1 MALSRPVHGWANN
14 GTNGTLEAEDHI
26 SGGSSN
32 RLGRKSEHHRFFARE
47 AFRSLSWATMQR
59 RTFMVVVALA
69 LGAVWVSPSC
79 GQDLVRQEADRLA
92 TLLAWHVGSVV
103 AEIGAGDGA
112 MTLAA
117 SQRVGASGKVYSNE
131 LDPSEVARLRG
142 LAANAKNVVV
152 VQGDAAST
160 NLPAGCCDSIYMR
173 LVYHHFTNPQ
183 AMDAS
188 LLRSLRPGGR
198 LAVIDEEPRPGS
210 SIPEGVPQNRVG
222 HGIPQAVL
230 IGELKGAG
238 FELES
243 VHTDWPHDE
252 DHKLYCVVFRK
263 G

>member
-1 MALSRPVHGWANN
+1 
-14 GTNGTLEAEDHI
+14 
-26 SGGSSN
+26 
-32 RLGRKSEHHRFFARE
+32 
-47 AFRSLSWATMQR
+47 MQR
-59 RTFMVVVALA
+59 RTFMLVMALA
-69 LGAVWVSPSC
+69 LGAVLVSPSC

-92 TLLAWHVGSVV
+92 KLLDWHPGSVV
-103 AEIGAGDGA
+103 AEIGAGDGR

-117 SQRVGASGKVYSNE
+117 GQRVGASGKVYSNE
-131 LDPSEVARLRG
+131 LDSKEVAHLRE
-142 LAANAKNVVV
+142 LAKSAQNIVV
-152 VQGDAAST
+152 VQGDAASA

-210 SIPEGVPQNRVG
+210 TIPEGVPQNRIG

-230 IGELKGAG
+230 IGELKSAG
-238 FELES
+238 FTVES
-243 VHTDWPHDE
+243 VQMDWPHDE